1 MHKKST
7 HYIDDSV
14 IIHKLVSHA
23 LTKMGFAVM
32 HAKDGM
38 EGLKE
43 LQSNAFNVAM

>member
-1 MHKKST
+1 
-7 HYIDDSV
+7 
-14 IIHKLVSHA
+14 
-23 LTKMGFAVM
+23 MGFAVM